1 MNCSTSLRAS
11 TRIVGIYGGS
21 FLFGAMTNIAILNYV
36 SVNSNFGK
44 DFPPFERS
52 FFKFSSIGANNFLFF
67 SKFPG
72 SNETLNLAKIYD
84 SRSSIRSYYAFYDL

>member
-11 TRIVGIYGGS
+11 TRIVGIYRGS
-21 FLFGAMTNIAILNYV
+21 FLFGAMFKIAMLNYE

-52 FFKFSSIGANNFLFF
+52 FFKFTSIGANNFLFF

-72 SNETLNLAKIYD
+72 SNETLNLAKTYD
-84 SRSSIRSYYAFYDL
+84 SLSSIRSYYAFCDL